1 MFTENEIATFLEIPE
16 IEEAVLKAKAEFKSK
31 QAEYLDLSD
40 HDFLSLIMMTPT
52 VGIALANGN
61 ISLFEELALNK
72 MARKMSKG
80 GYFLK
85 IDPVTHGMKFL
96 FKSYETWE
104 PIFLN
109 VIKIAMYKVVK
120 MESVVDL
127 DKAYEE
133 ESAHSLSHELMYLP
147 YIFVRFLTSVFLNK
161 EYDITVPRTIL
172 NSELEKTKDIGNKLG
187 IGDLHFF
194 HAFCKT
200 FKVK

>member
-1 MFTENEIATFLEIPE
+1 MFTENEIATFLEIPDIGE
-16 IEEAVLKAKAEFKSK
+16 SVQKAKAEFKSK

-96 FKSYETWE
+96 IKSYETWE
-104 PIFLN
+104 PLFLE
-109 VIKIAMYKVVK
+109 VIKTSMYKVVK
-120 MESVVDL
+120 MEEIVDV
-127 DKAYEE
+127 DKVYVEE
-133 ESAHSLSHELMYLP
+133 TAHSLSHELMYLP
-147 YIFVRFLTSVFLNK
+147 YIFVRFLTSVFLSK

-172 NSELEKTKDIGNKLG
+172 KSELEKIIDIGNKLG

-194 HAFCKT
+194 HAFCNT